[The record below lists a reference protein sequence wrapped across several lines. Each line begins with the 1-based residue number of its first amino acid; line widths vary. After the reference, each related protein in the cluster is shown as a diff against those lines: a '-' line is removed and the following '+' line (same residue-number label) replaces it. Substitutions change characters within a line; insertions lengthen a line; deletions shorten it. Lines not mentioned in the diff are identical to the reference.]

1 MRLTRYAAWLATS
14 VAACSRAPEDN
25 VAASAQMDASSG
37 PTVGGTSIEFGRN
50 TYGSDDAVLHDV
62 PTGGTLFSVWTKI
75 PDPGPV
81 PWSRG
86 NMDVYVLYA
95 DSWHIRCLTGNGA
108 ATSATSASFNANSML
123 FVDPSGDWV
132 DDYSY
137 YLGSELPEAQVV
149 GWIWAAWQVVV
160 DSNSFTIRQW
170 LKYGLDGPVF
180 AAGESNVTL
189 ADIRTTLVNE
199 RSFPAAEAAAWIPT
213 DATSFQVGKDNG
225 YLIHARMEA
234 TSTLPTLARLE
245 QIARR
250 SAADSAAWADYELT
264 WLDGSPSL
272 KDRSGHAHD
281 LSLDTGATLYQG
293 PAGPA
298 FP

>member
-1 MRLTRYAAWLATS
+1 
-14 VAACSRAPEDN
+14 
-25 VAASAQMDASSG
+25 MDASSG

-75 PDPGPV
+75 PDPGPA

-137 YLGSELPEAQVV
+137 YLGTELPEAQVV

-170 LKYGLDGPVF
+170 LKYGLDGPVL
-180 AAGESNVTL
+180 AAGESHPTL
-189 ADIRTTLVNE
+189 DDIRSTLVSE
-199 RSFPAAEAAAWIPT
+199 RAFSGTQAAAWVPSAAIG
-213 DATSFQVGKDNG
+213 FQVGKDNG
-225 YLIHARMEA
+225 YLTHARMEA
-234 TSTLPTLARLE
+234 TNAMPSLE
-245 QIARR
+245 HLDEIARA
-250 SAADSAAWADYELT
+250 SAADPAAWADYELT
-264 WLDGSPSL
+264 WINGGPNL
-272 KDRSGHAHD
+272 KDRSGHGRD
-281 LSLDTGATLYQG
+281 LSIATDGRLFPG